1 MRGGVRRLRASDR
14 TEASGRRRSHPR
26 GYYEPPPEA
35 GWDVFFAL
43 PAFGLLERVFLA
55 LPVDGPTREGH

>member
-1 MRGGVRRLRASDR
+1 MRGGVRRLRASVAQR
-14 TEASGRRRSHPR
+14 PPGGAGATPR

-55 LPVDGPTREGH
+55 LPVDDPTREGH